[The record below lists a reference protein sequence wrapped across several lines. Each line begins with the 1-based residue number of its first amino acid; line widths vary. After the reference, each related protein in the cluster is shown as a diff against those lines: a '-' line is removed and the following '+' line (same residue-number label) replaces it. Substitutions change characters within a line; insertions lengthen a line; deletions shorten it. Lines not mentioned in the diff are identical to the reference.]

1 MYIWATIGSTFQIT
15 GRGRAGNP
23 ITTRDSL
30 GPGPDLDFTI
40 GHALITQGLGNIWRP
55 DTGQRSLHLNMCWD
69 YAVAN
74 NVSPTL
80 KSPNTA
86 TKYIRPSKE
95 KPEVTAMVTNI
106 SNPTPV

>member
-1 MYIWATIGSTFQIT
+1 
-15 GRGRAGNP
+15 
-23 ITTRDSL
+23 
-30 GPGPDLDFTI
+30 
-40 GHALITQGLGNIWRP
+40 
-55 DTGQRSLHLNMCWD
+55 MCWD

-106 SNPTPV
+106 SNPTPI